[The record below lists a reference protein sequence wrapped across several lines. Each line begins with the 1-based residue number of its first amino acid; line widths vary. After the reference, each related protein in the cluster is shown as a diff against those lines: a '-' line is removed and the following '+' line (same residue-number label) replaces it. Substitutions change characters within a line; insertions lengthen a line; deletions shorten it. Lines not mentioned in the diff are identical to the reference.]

1 MHILEIINSIES
13 SGTQPFR
20 LCGGPTD
27 KAEVDFS
34 YFEESSKILWLEN
47 FKLYLFKQFSCIEPE
62 NTTPKSMRGIPPLI
76 SQRRVLR
83 RRILKQSAVQ
93 KVRLYPPKNIY
104 IYLSL

>member
-34 YFEESSKILWLEN
+34 YFEESSKIL
-47 FKLYLFKQFSCIEPE
+47 
-62 NTTPKSMRGIPPLI
+62 
-76 SQRRVLR
+76 
-83 RRILKQSAVQ
+83 
-93 KVRLYPPKNIY
+93 
-104 IYLSL
+104 